1 MRSCLLVGILILLP
15 TAAFSQADNSASD
28 SYQISVESF
37 GNDVTGNSLVYKF
50 KEEIR
55 ESEGHELVP
64 SSTAFLTVRIST
76 MSKSRDMP
84 QAATI
89 YEVVWTVPTSGNNT
103 FPYFLHSTFGY
114 SGRDTV
120 EDTAGNLMAETDQV
134 ASELTKAVRR
144 ALKERQ

>member
-55 ESEGHELVP
+55 ESEGYELVS
-64 SSTAFLTVRIST
+64 SSTPLLTVRLST
-76 MSKSRDMP
+76 MPKSRDMP

-89 YEVVWTVPTSGNNT
+89 YEVVWTVPLGEG
-103 FPYFLHSTFGY
+103 FPYFVSSTFGY
-114 SGRDTV
+114 SGRNTV
-120 EDTAGNLMAETDQV
+120 EDTARDLMAQTDQL
-134 ASELTKAVRR
+134 ASNFIDAARR
-144 ALKERQ
+144 AVEEEQ